1 MINVA
6 RTVLGWLPVVGVFK
20 GVRFVGPNI
29 KLTEII
35 VAVSCPGSY
44 FIYSMVDH
52 KVVSLSSFHEN
63 LVGPIIKE
71 FRFMLRS
78 DGTLKSRYIKR
89 IRRNVLRVIRNYHL
103 RIKESKEYKDRRKNL
118 NNMKWVEFKRQ
129 DDIIKGLIA
138 NPQKAVIS
146 IGK

>member
-35 VAVSCPGSY
+35 VAVSSPGSY
-44 FIYSMVDH
+44 FIYSMVYH

-129 DDIIKGLIA
+129 DDIIKNLIA

>member
-35 VAVSCPGSY
+35 VAVSSPGSY

-63 LVGPIIKE
+63 LVGSIIKE

-78 DGTLKSRYIKR
+78 DGTLKSKYNKR

-103 RIKESKEYKDRRKNL
+103 RIKESKEYIDRKRNL

-129 DDIIKGLIA
+129 DNIIKDLIA

>member
-35 VAVSCPGSY
+35 VVVSCPGSY
-44 FIYSMVDH
+44 FIYSMEDH

-78 DGTLKSRYIKR
+78 DGTLKSRYIKK

-129 DDIIKGLIA
+129 DDIIKNLIA

>member
-52 KVVSLSSFHEN
+52 KVVSLSSFYEN

-89 IRRNVLRVIRNYHL
+89 IRRNMLRVIRNYHL
-103 RIKESKEYKDRRKNL
+103 RIKESKEYIDRKRNL

-129 DDIIKGLIA
+129 DNIIKDLIA

>member
-1 MINVA
+1 M
-6 RTVLGWLPVVGVFK
+6 
-20 GVRFVGPNI
+20 
-29 KLTEII
+29 
-35 VAVSCPGSY
+35 
-44 FIYSMVDH
+44 
-52 KVVSLSSFHEN
+52 
-63 LVGPIIKE
+63 IKE

-78 DGTLKSRYIKR
+78 DGTLKSRYNKR

-103 RIKESKEYKDRRKNL
+103 RIKESKEYIDRKRNL

-129 DDIIKGLIA
+129 DNIIKDLIA

>member
-1 MINVA
+1 MINVV

-20 GVRFVGPNI
+20 GVGYTGHNI
-29 KLTEII
+29 ELTEII

-44 FIYSMVDH
+44 FIYSTVDH
-52 KVVSLSSFHEN
+52 KVISLSSFHEN

-89 IRRNVLRVIRNYHL
+89 IRRNMLRVIRNYHL
-103 RIKESKEYKDRRKNL
+103 RIKESKEYKDRRKSL
-118 NNMKWVEFKRQ
+118 NNMKWIEIKRQ
-129 DDIIKGLIA
+129 DDIIKDLIM
-138 NPQKAVIS
+138 NPQKAVVS
-146 IGK
+146 IGR

>member
-35 VAVSCPGSY
+35 VAVSSSGSY

-78 DGTLKSRYIKR
+78 DGTLKSRYIKK

-103 RIKESKEYKDRRKNL
+103 RIKESKEY
-118 NNMKWVEFKRQ
+118 
-129 DDIIKGLIA
+129 
-138 NPQKAVIS
+138 
-146 IGK
+146 IGERI

>member
-44 FIYSMVDH
+44 FIYSMGDH

-78 DGTLKSRYIKR
+78 DGTLKSKYNKR

-103 RIKESKEYKDRRKNL
+103 RIKESKEYIDRKRNL

-129 DDIIKGLIA
+129 DNIIKDLIA

>member
-1 MINVA
+1 MINVV
-6 RTVLGWLPVVGVFK
+6 RTILGWLPVVGVFK
-20 GVRFVGPNI
+20 GVGFVGPNI

-44 FIYSMVDH
+44 FIYSMEDH

-89 IRRNVLRVIRNYHL
+89 IRRNMLRVIRNYHL
-103 RIKESKEYKDRRKNL
+103 RIKESKEYKDRRKSL
-118 NNMKWVEFKRQ
+118 NNMKWVEIKRQ
-129 DDIIKGLIA
+129 DDIIKDLIM
-138 NPQKAVIS
+138 NPQKAVVS
-146 IGK
+146 IGR

>member
-6 RTVLGWLPVVGVFK
+6 RTMLGWLPVVGVFK

-35 VAVSCPGSY
+35 VAVSSPGSY

-52 KVVSLSSFHEN
+52 KVVSLGSFHEN

-78 DGTLKSRYIKR
+78 DGTLKSKYIKR
-89 IRRNVLRVIRNYHL
+89 IRRNVLRVIRNYHSQI
-103 RIKESKEYKDRRKNL
+103 RNSKEYKDRRKSL
-118 NNMKWVEFKRQ
+118 TKVKWIEFKRQ
-129 DDIIKGLIA
+129 DDTINDIIV
-138 NPQKAVIS
+138 NPQKAVVS
-146 IGK
+146 IGR

>member
-6 RTVLGWLPVVGVFK
+6 RTVLDWLPVVGVFK

-35 VAVSCPGSY
+35 VAVSSPGSY
-44 FIYSMVDH
+44 FIYSMEDH

-103 RIKESKEYKDRRKNL
+103 RIKESKEYIDRKRNL

-129 DDIIKGLIA
+129 DNIIKDLIA

>member
-35 VAVSCPGSY
+35 VAVSSPGSY
-44 FIYSMVDH
+44 FIYSMADH

-78 DGTLKSRYIKR
+78 DGTLKSKYNKR

-103 RIKESKEYKDRRKNL
+103 RIKESKEYIDRKRNL

-129 DDIIKGLIA
+129 DNIIKGLIA

>member
-35 VAVSCPGSY
+35 VTVSCPGSY

-63 LVGPIIKE
+63 LVGPMIKE

-78 DGTLKSRYIKR
+78 DGTLKSRYNKR

-129 DDIIKGLIA
+129 DNIIKDLIA

>member
-35 VAVSCPGSY
+35 VAVSSPGSY
-44 FIYSMVDH
+44 FIYSMVDR

-78 DGTLKSRYIKR
+78 DGTLKSKYNKR

-103 RIKESKEYKDRRKNL
+103 RIKESKEYIDRKRNL

-129 DDIIKGLIA
+129 DDIIKDLIA

>member
-35 VAVSCPGSY
+35 VAVSSPGSY

-78 DGTLKSRYIKR
+78 DGTLKSKYNKR
-89 IRRNVLRVIRNYHL
+89 IRRNVLRVIGNYHL
-103 RIKESKEYKDRRKNL
+103 RIKESKEYIDRKRNL

-129 DDIIKGLIA
+129 DNIIKDLIA